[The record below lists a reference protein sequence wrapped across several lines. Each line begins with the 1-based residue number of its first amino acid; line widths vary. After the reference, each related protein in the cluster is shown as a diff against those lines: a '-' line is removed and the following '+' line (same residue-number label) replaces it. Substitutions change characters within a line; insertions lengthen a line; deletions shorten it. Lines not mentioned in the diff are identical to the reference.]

1 MESWGCIATG
11 RGEGR
16 EGRGVFVC
24 VCGFSER
31 TSLPLWRGE
40 MYRTLAV
47 GVKKISGDAH
57 QKSR

>member
-24 VCGFSER
+24 VWVLRENKPPSLER
-31 TSLPLWRGE
+31 GN
-40 MYRTLAV
+40 V
-47 GVKKISGDAH
+47 
-57 QKSR
+57 